1 MNLKCKVEPIDD
13 GQFLAT
19 VQGSNTEGEKHGNL
33 GKVCDSLTEAIK
45 FVHSEID
52 VCVDKL
58 GEKTTP
64 LPLGTPKKT
73 NKETGKAGKE
83 RPDNK

>member
-19 VQGSNTEGEKHGNL
+19 VQGSNAAGEKHGNL
-33 GKVCDSLTEAIK
+33 GKVCDSLVEAIK
-45 FVHSEID
+45 FVHSEIN

-58 GEKTTP
+58 GEKTAK
-64 LPLGTPKKT
+64 LPFDKDSNKPK
-73 NKETGKAGKE
+73 GKAKE
-83 RPDNK
+83 KAAGE